1 MRQDSI
7 ALGMSKSQFK
17 FHPHYQQV
25 LWPEANL
32 QTFLRKIRGLGSM
45 TFKLLFCSN
54 ILYSQCSFHQWRK
67 YWTAKFSKQL
77 ESHCCCNDLYFISW
91 WSQLKPL
98 IWKNTKDIHGNLMV
112 SNVVMCCQQWRYM
125 QTEGLEKNKYK
136 RGNLQNDGG

>member
-98 IWKNTKDIHGNLMV
+98 IWKNTKDIHG
-112 SNVVMCCQQWRYM
+112 
-125 QTEGLEKNKYK
+125 KNKRHSWKPNGFQCCDVLSIVEIYAN
-136 RGNLQNDGG
+136 RRS